1 MLLFILWHVIFI
13 ILWRS
18 DIYYIMTV
26 RYLLYY
32 NRVVFNEVIQSNK
45 NYMRDVTVI
54 NPDWL
59 CELAPGFYQF
69 GTVSLSLVVFVTL
82 LDAMMS
88 CCRITINFFYPIF
101 IFLKSSILILKY
113 IFHQILT
120 WFLTMYNVYLFECW
134 IADPLEWWI
143 TN

>member
-82 LDAMMS
+82 LDVMMS
-88 CCRITINFFYPIF
+88 CCRITIKFLYPFFF
-101 IFLKSSILILKY
+101 FLKSSILILKY
-113 IFHQILT
+113 ILHQILT

-134 IADPLEWWI
+134 IADLLEWWI

>member
-82 LDAMMS
+82 LDVMMS
-88 CCRITINFFYPIF
+88 CCRITIKFLYPIF
-101 IFLKSSILILKY
+101 FFLKSSILILKY
-113 IFHQILT
+113 ILHQILT

-134 IADPLEWWI
+134 IADLLEWWI